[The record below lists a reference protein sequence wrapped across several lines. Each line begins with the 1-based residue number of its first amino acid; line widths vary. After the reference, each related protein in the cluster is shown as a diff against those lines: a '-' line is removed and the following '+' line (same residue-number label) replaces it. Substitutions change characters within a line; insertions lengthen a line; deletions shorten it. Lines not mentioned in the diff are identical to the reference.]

1 METLDPT
8 PLGNILPLLCWGAFE
23 GTFPLSDGRLGPAN
37 QGQQTSQHSA
47 LSQALGYLL
56 WLKAMRLGWERRVW
70 IRGWRGGGGVGEG
83 ASCGRGS
90 CNYV

>member
-8 PLGNILPLLCWGAFE
+8 PLGNILPLSCWGAFE
-23 GTFPLSDGRLGPAN
+23 GTFPLSRGRLGPAN
-37 QGQQTSQHSA
+37 QGQQPSQHSA

-70 IRGWRGGGGVGEG
+70 VRDWRGGGGVGEG